1 MARRDRTSKK
11 QQKSSLSKDTTLPP
25 SRSFVTDTDPL
36 ETVIAPKANIS
47 TTSFNLSQI
56 DFDETAK
63 SHPTTNFAPIQPK
76 LTIGEPGDK
85 YEQEADN
92 VAKVVVQ
99 QINSPQAQREDEIQR
114 SSMTSLIQ
122 RQDSIQAGTASNEF
136 ESNLNSARSGG
147 NTLEPTIKGKME
159 SAIGANFSGVKVHTD
174 HQADQ
179 LSRSIQAKAFTTGQ
193 DVFFKQGEYNP
204 NSRSGQELLAHELT
218 HVVQQ
223 SGPTSVQRMHHS
235 PEKNVTIS
243 PNQRTA
249 IQRVQETR
257 ATELISNYVATL
269 NINSDRRKSML
280 KTQLKNGIVRTAKLQ
295 DKTYKDYIDTLS
307 ESEFQAA
314 FQQIHKQ
321 EGSLSRNEK
330 NKMQQDIVVP
340 ESYYHVTK
348 SFDEFSGLATTGAA
362 TCTALAMSAANE
374 DGDCI
379 YAVTHIDADNSIS
392 TVIDGMIKD
401 MSSQLDGTISFKA
414 YIASGSGVNPENGE
428 FSNTSKD
435 VVEYLKTKDISI
447 EFTAKSGNIRIGG
460 KSVDDDFVRTNE
472 KVSVLHS
479 NDGNNKDHNGLIQQI
494 QAMPRM
500 KGKHDNWEELDNTSD
515 YHSSTHDP
523 MEGAIEAVL
532 KRCQSLEN
540 LVNKKKDKNNK
551 DTQES
556 RNNKSK
562 NKKKSKKKKKSK
574 NKNVKITTTLQDIIK
589 IKETVVNLENWYT
602 NYAFGRE
609 LLKWAK

>member
-1 MARRDRTSKK
+1 MARSDRTSKK

-25 SRSFVTDTDPL
+25 SRSFVTDTNPL

-63 SHPTTNFAPIQPK
+63 SHPTTDFAAIQPK

-122 RQDSIQAGTASNEF
+122 RQDEIRAGTASNEF

-147 NTLEPTIKGKME
+147 STLEPAIKGQME

-321 EGSLSRNEK
+321 EGSLSRNDKKEMK
-330 NKMQQDIVVP
+330 QDIVVP
-340 ESYYHVTK
+340 QSYYHVAE
-348 SFDEFSGLATTGAA
+348 SFNTISGLVTTGAGQ
-362 TCTALAMSAANE
+362 CTALAMSAANE
-374 DGDCI
+374 DGNCV
-379 YAVTHIDADNSIS
+379 YAVAHIDAENSIS
-392 TVIDGMIKD
+392 TVVYGMLED
-401 MSSQLDGTISFKA
+401 MAAQLNESNLSDLTVKA
-414 YIASGSGVNPENGE
+414 YIASDEGVSVDGTLSETPKNVIP
-428 FSNTSKD
+428 
-435 VVEYLKTKDISI
+435 YLKQQGINI
-447 EFTAKSGNIRIGG
+447 VFTGRATDIRIG
-460 KSVDDDFVRTNE
+460 SDSIDDDHVRIGRG
-472 KVSVLHS
+472 VGQLHS
-479 NDGNNKDHNGLIQQI
+479 ECGKKNFDGLTRQI
-494 QAMPRM
+494 EAMPQM
-500 KGKHDNWEELDNTSD
+500 KGGHGNWEDFDDPSD
-515 YHSSTHDP
+515 YSYSVHDP
-523 MEGAIEAVL
+523 MEGIIKAVL
-532 KRCQSLEN
+532 ERCQFL
-540 LVNKKKDKNNK
+540 
-551 DTQES
+551 ES
-556 RNNKSK
+556 RVGDNE
-562 NKKKSKKKKKSK
+562 KKIQKL
-574 NKNVKITTTLQDIIK
+574 TTL
-589 IKETVVNLENWYT
+589 KEVITSCETWYN
-602 NYAFGRE
+602 NYVFGKS
-609 LLKWAK
+609 LVTWAT